1 MQSILEYSFYTNQLF
16 EITVASILLLILI
29 IVVMR
34 VLLRL
39 FKKFVHRHVRSLDAF
54 DKEKEAILLR
64 VGRTLIIGSA
74 VVTAIAALGLYDL
87 LDMAMNYNLLTVD
100 KVKITLGKILI
111 FVIILVFARILSRLL
126 RVILRKNFSKKAWI
140 DEGKEYTIYKL
151 TKYGLYGLA
160 LLVALTS
167 IGIDMKII
175 LTATG
180 ALLVGIGFGL
190 QHLFYDIVAGFVILF
205 EGPVK
210 VGDVIEVNGLVA
222 RVQQIDIRTS
232 KVLTRDGKYIIIPN
246 SNLVGEKV
254 VNWSHGTELTRFNIN
269 VRVRY
274 GSDTS
279 HVKELLYGCAL
290 RHPDVSKNRE
300 IIVRFE
306 DFGENGLH
314 FSVYFWARK
323 TWVVETLL
331 SEIRFDIDH
340 QFRSHGIQV
349 PLPQLD
355 LRIVSGEFP
364 TKAEGEMGPKRPKQ
378 S

>member
-16 EITVASILLLILI
+16 NITVANILLLILI
-29 IVVMR
+29 VVVMR
-34 VLLRL
+34 VLLKL
-39 FKKFVHRHVRSLDAF
+39 FKRFVHKHVRTLDVF

-64 VGRTLIIGSA
+64 AGRTLIIGA
-74 VVTAIAALGLYDL
+74 ALVVAISALGLYDL

-100 KVKITLGKILI
+100 KVKITLGKIII
-111 FVIILVFARILSRLL
+111 FIIIIVFARILSRLL
-126 RVILRKNFSKKAWI
+126 RIILRKNFSKKAWI

-160 LLVALTS
+160 LLLALTS
-167 IGIDMKII
+167 VGIDMKII

-364 TKAEGEMGPKRPKQ
+364 GATEAPFGPKRPKQ